1 MAVLLKGTTFSSGQS
16 VDHTDMNNI
25 IDTAT
30 LNPSESTGIIGSQT
44 AEASI
49 AGDDFVLIQDVSG
62 SDILR
67 KATVANIVG
76 AAGQVTASSL
86 DSSEGSGG
94 VIGGQTEETV
104 VASDDFVLI
113 QDMSGTDILRKA
125 TVANLIG
132 NSGVIQTDAS
142 TAIGKSALAA
152 ITSGTDNV
160 AVGYSA
166 LYTLAT
172 GDYNT
177 AVGSNV
183 LKVATGT
190 ANTAIGADS
199 MKATTSGNYN
209 VAVGVDTLLNN
220 VSGAMNTAVGM
231 DALENCTASN
241 NTAFGTSAAKGNT
254 SGSQNTAVGVEA
266 LYSNTTQSWSTAVGH
281 KALFSKTGLGGCT
294 AVGNE
299 ALKALTVGVDNCA
312 VGRNA
317 GWATIGGNYNAIFG
331 QVAGTGITSG
341 SSNVCLGQSSG
352 QVISTGD
359 NNITIGPGADVSTG
373 GAANQ
378 IVIGDGLAATADN
391 QFSFGKISNVVSNDF
406 GTDAAWSRASD
417 ERKKQDIQPDPLGLD
432 FVNELRPV
440 TYRWKP
446 IAQWPTEWN
455 ESKGDEVDTETVMH
469 GMIAQEVKSA
479 LDNAG
484 VDTFSG
490 WKERPDGQQA
500 LALESF
506 IMPLIKAV
514 QELSAKVEAL
524 ESK

>member
-16 VDHTDMNNI
+16 VDHTDINNI

-30 LNPSESTGIIGSQT
+30 LNPSESTGIIGGQT
-44 AEASI
+44 AEAAI
-49 AGDDFVLIQDVSG
+49 ASGDFVLVQDVSG
-62 SDILR
+62 TDILR

-76 AAGQVTASSL
+76 AAGQVTATSL

-94 VIGGQTEETV
+94 VIGGQTEETA

-132 NSGVIQTDAS
+132 DLGVIQTDVG
-142 TAIGKSALAA
+142 TAVGKSALAA
-152 ITSGTDNV
+152 LTSGTDNV

-166 LYTLAT
+166 LYTLASGT
-172 GDYNT
+172 FNT
-177 AVGSNV
+177 AVGSNA
-183 LKVATGT
+183 LKVATGH
-190 ANTAIGADS
+190 ANTAVGGDS
-199 MKATTSGNYN
+199 MKATTSGDFN
-209 VAVGVDTLLNN
+209 VAVGVDTLLKN
-220 VSGAMNTAVGM
+220 VTGTMNTAVGFV
-231 DALENCTASN
+231 ALEN
-241 NTAFGTSAAKGNT
+241 NTGSYNSAVGTYAAKGNT
-254 SGSQNTAVGVEA
+254 SGEQNTAVGVEA
-266 LYSNTTQSWSTAVGH
+266 LYTNSNQNASTAVGFQ
-281 KALFSKTGLGGCT
+281 ALRAKTGLGGCT
-294 AVGNE
+294 AVGSA
-299 ALKALTVGVDNCA
+299 ALKAMTSGVDNCA

-317 GWATIGGNYNAIFG
+317 GLGMIDGNYNAIFG
-331 QVAGTGITSG
+331 QIAGTGITSG
-341 SSNVCLGQSSG
+341 DSNVCIGTQSG
-352 QVISTGD
+352 QVITTGD
-359 NNITIGPGADVSTG
+359 NNITIGHEAEVSAA

-378 IVIGDGLAATADN
+378 IVIGDGIAATANDE
-391 QFSFGKISNVVSNDF
+391 FSFGKTSNVASCDF
-406 GTDAAWSRASD
+406 GTSASWAYASD

-446 IAQWPTEWN
+446 IAQWPTEWA

-469 GMIAQEVKSA
+469 GMLAQEVKAA

-484 VDTFSG
+484 VETFSG

-514 QELSAKVEAL
+514 QELSAKVEKL